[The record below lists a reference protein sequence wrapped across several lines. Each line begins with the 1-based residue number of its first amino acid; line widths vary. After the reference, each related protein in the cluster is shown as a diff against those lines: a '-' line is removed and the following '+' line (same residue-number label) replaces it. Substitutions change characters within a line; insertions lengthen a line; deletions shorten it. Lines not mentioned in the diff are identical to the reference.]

1 VSNILHLMPPTVIAI
16 TTSHMLICILYLW
29 LIFIWKNNYIYIYIY
44 IILEYSKKIL
54 QFSSLKF
61 VLEEKG
67 KLKILAF
74 PKII

>member
-1 VSNILHLMPPTVIAI
+1 MFNSNTLM
-16 TTSHMLICILYLW
+16 ILYYDTW
-29 LIFIWKNNYIYIYIY
+29 PNVSMPRGIKIIIIYIYIY